1 MKKVKCKF
9 TYEADMWLADREYE
23 DIKELADTGELEKE
37 LKGAL
42 DNVLHEDRSK
52 IKFFYFGWIKNGS
65 RSKRFNK
72 QKKNKI

>member
-23 DIKELADTGELEKE
+23 EIKGLADLGELEKE

-42 DNVLHEDRSK
+42 DNVLLEDRSK
-52 IKFFYFGWIKNGS
+52 IKFFYFGVDKEW
-65 RSKRFNK
+65 
-72 QKKNKI
+72 Q